1 MAITMLSGTA
11 PGKRRRA
18 RWLPLALALLSACA
32 SRGTPP
38 DETRN
43 PHAAEPIGTVREM
56 YDGRLTPELAAT
68 TFRNIDRLFPSR
80 VIARGATVTP
90 LPVAATPLGAVTCTW
105 QDTSYTLDEYVDR
118 NRVTGLLVLKDGA
131 IVLERYAGGVTR
143 ETRSMS
149 MSIAKSITSTLVGV
163 AIHDGRIRSL
173 DDTVTRYVPTLR
185 GSAYDGVTVRQVLMM
200 GSGVRWNET
209 YTDSSSDRRHLLE
222 AQIAQRPG
230 AAMALMAALPRAAA
244 PGTLF
249 NYSTG
254 ETLIA
259 SEVVRGATG
268 MSASQYLSE
277 KVWQPLGMEHSA
289 TWWLDSPDGHEIG
302 GSGIMATLRDYAR
315 FGEFIRRDG
324 MIGSRRVLPAG
335 WVADASTP
343 KRYGDTLQPYGYMW
357 WPVDAPSGS
366 ILHGAFAAQGI
377 FGQYLHINPAE
388 RLVIAQWSAQT
399 HPTRGDLVDPT
410 TCFGAIA
417 SALHER

>member
-1 MAITMLSGTA
+1 MPSRTA
-11 PGKRRRA
+11 TSKRRVA
-18 RWLPLALALLSACA
+18 RWLPLALSLLAGCPRPA
-32 SRGTPP
+32 RVV
-38 DETRN
+38 DATRN
-43 PHAAEPIGTVREM
+43 PHASEPIGTVRAM

-80 VIARGATVTP
+80 VIARGPTVTP
-90 LPVAATPLGAVTCTW
+90 LPSAPEPLGAVTCTW
-105 QDTSYTLDEYVDR
+105 RDTTYTLDQYMSM
-118 NRVTGLLVLKDGA
+118 NRVSGLLVVKEGA
-131 IVLERYAGGVTR
+131 IVLERYALGVTPT
-143 ETRSMS
+143 TRSMS

-163 AIHDGRIRSL
+163 AIHDGKIRSL
-173 DDTVTRYVPTLR
+173 DDTITRYVPSLR

-222 AQIAQRPG
+222 AQIAQQPG

-244 PGTLF
+244 PGTRF

-277 KVWQPLGMEHSA
+277 TVWQPLGMEHSA

-324 MIGSRRVLPAG
+324 MIGPRRVLPEG
-335 WVADASTP
+335 WVAEAGSA
-343 KRYGDTLQPYGYMW
+343 KQYGDRREAYGYMW
-357 WPVDAPSGS
+357 WPVEAPVGT

-417 SALHER
+417 SALRAR

>member
-1 MAITMLSGTA
+1 MPSRTA
-11 PGKRRRA
+11 PSKRRTS
-18 RWLPLALALLSACA
+18 RWLPLVFALLAACA
-32 SRGTPP
+32 RPARFAN
-38 DETRN
+38 ETSN
-43 PHAAEPIGTVREM
+43 PHASEPIGTVREM

-80 VIARGATVTP
+80 VIARGTTVTP
-90 LPVAATPLGAVTCTW
+90 LPSAPKPLGAVTCTW
-105 QDTSYTLDEYVDR
+105 RDTTYTLDQYMAT
-118 NRVTGLLVLKDGA
+118 NRVSGLLVVKDGA
-131 IVLERYAGGVTR
+131 IVLERYALGATPATR
-143 ETRSMS
+143 WMS
-149 MSIAKSITSTLVGV
+149 MSIAKSVASTLVGV
-163 AIHDGRIRSL
+163 ALYEGKIRSI

-200 GSGVRWNET
+200 GSGVQWNET

-230 AAMALMAALPRAAA
+230 NAMALMAALPRAGG
-244 PGTLF
+244 PGTRF

-277 KVWQPLGMEHSA
+277 KLWQPLGMEHSA

-315 FGEFIRRDG
+315 LGEFIRRDG
-324 MIGSRRVLPAG
+324 MIGERRVLPEG
-335 WVADASTP
+335 WVAEAGSA
-343 KRYGDTLQPYGYMW
+343 KRYGDRLEQYGYMW
-357 WPVDAPSGS
+357 WPVEAPTGT

-377 FGQYLHINPAE
+377 FGQYLHVNPTE

-399 HPTRGDLVDPT
+399 HPTKGDVIDPT

-417 SALHER
+417 SALQGR

>member
-1 MAITMLSGTA
+1 MRSRIA
-11 PGKRRRA
+11 PSKRHTPY
-18 RWLPLALALLSACA
+18 WLLLALLTFAACSPQRQVA
-32 SRGTPP
+32 S
-38 DETRN
+38 ETLN

-80 VIARGATVTP
+80 VIARGDASTP
-90 LPVAATPLGAVTCTW
+90 LPAADVPLGLVTCTW
-105 QDTSYTLDEYVDR
+105 QDSTYTLDRYMAR
-118 NRVTGLLVLKDGA
+118 NRVSGLLVLKDGA
-131 IVLERYAGGVTR
+131 IVLERYALGATPDTR
-143 ETRSMS
+143 WMS

-163 AIHDGRIRSL
+163 AIHDGKIRSL
-173 DDTVTRYVPTLR
+173 DDTVTRYVPSLR

-200 GSGVRWNET
+200 GSGVQWNET

-230 AAMALMAALPRAAA
+230 VAMALMAALPRAAA
-244 PGTLF
+244 PGTRF

-268 MSASQYLSE
+268 LSASQYLSE
-277 KVWQPLGMEHSA
+277 KLWQPLGMERSA
-289 TWWLDSPDGHEIG
+289 TWWLDAPDGHEIG

-324 MIGSRRVLPAG
+324 MIGDRRVLPPG
-335 WVADASTP
+335 WVPEAGSAKMFGGS
-343 KRYGDTLQPYGYMW
+343 RQQYCYMW
-357 WPVDAPSGS
+357 WPVDAPDGT

-377 FGQYLHINPAE
+377 FGQYLHVNPAE

-399 HPTRGDLVDPT
+399 HPTKGDVVDPT